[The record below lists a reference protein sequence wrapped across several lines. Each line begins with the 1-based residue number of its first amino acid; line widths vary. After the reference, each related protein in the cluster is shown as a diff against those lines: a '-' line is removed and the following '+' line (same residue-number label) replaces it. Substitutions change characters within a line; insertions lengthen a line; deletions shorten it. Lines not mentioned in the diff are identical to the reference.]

1 MEVILFLYA
10 NGVIQSKILKNKTIL
25 CLGDISKDF
34 TVNNMKKTRSNG
46 HVYSFSVDYNTVD
59 ISNIWDIH
67 IYLMKNHE
75 IK

>member
-1 MEVILFLYA
+1 MEVIFFFCA
-10 NGVIQSKILKNKTIL
+10 NGVIQSKILENKTIL

-46 HVYSFSVDYNTVD
+46 HVYSFSVDYNTID
-59 ISNIWDIH
+59 ISSIWDIDL
-67 IYLMKNHE
+67 YLMKNHD